1 MTINKLF
8 LFLSLSLL
16 FANALAAVSD
26 ITGDTTCTIVSSLDK
41 KETVDMP
48 CHYEGSVGG
57 SMSYAIQQLSFQ
69 LANGKTLSTNNS
81 SSFSL
86 NDTGEMDILNAS
98 ITLDDQPAE
107 VINLRSL
114 TLKPVSQAEINK
126 RYETAEPDFS
136 NTLYCFKPIK
146 QDNAFC
152 VPYAL
157 IQEIS

>member
-1 MTINKLF
+1 
-8 LFLSLSLL
+8 
-16 FANALAAVSD
+16 
-26 ITGDTTCTIVSSLDK
+26 
-41 KETVDMP
+41 
-48 CHYEGSVGG
+48 
-57 SMSYAIQQLSFQ
+57 MSYAIQPMSFQ

-136 NTLYCFKPIK
+136 DTLYCFKPIK